1 MKYTVDIN
9 DRPVYLQI
17 YRLLRADIVGGAFA
31 YGSRLP
37 SKRLLA
43 EELGVS
49 TVTTEHAY
57 DLLCEEGYAQA
68 RERSGYF
75 VIFKRSDGFAASG
88 GKSSEPAQEKHLGH
102 SKPVFPVS
110 LLSRTMRKVIA
121 DRADEILERS
131 PHKGLMELRDALRQ
145 YLARNRGINVDAE
158 QIAVG
163 SGAEYLCG
171 LIVDLLGRE
180 KTYAIESP
188 SYEKIE
194 HVYRAAGVKHP

>member
-1 MKYTVDIN
+1 MKYTVDMN

-88 GKSSEPAQEKHLGH
+88 GNFSEPAQEKHLGH

-110 LLSRTMRKVIA
+110 LLSRTM
-121 DRADEILERS
+121 
-131 PHKGLMELRDALRQ
+131 
-145 YLARNRGINVDAE
+145 
-158 QIAVG
+158 
-163 SGAEYLCG
+163 
-171 LIVDLLGRE
+171 
-180 KTYAIESP
+180 
-188 SYEKIE
+188 
-194 HVYRAAGVKHP
+194 

>member
-1 MKYTVDIN
+1 MKYTVDMN
-9 DRPVYLQI
+9 GRPVYLQI

-102 SKPVFPVS
+102 SKPVF
-110 LLSRTMRKVIA
+110 SRITA
-121 DRADEILERS
+121 QQDYA
-131 PHKGLMELRDALRQ
+131 KGYRGQGGRDIRT
-145 YLARNRGINVDAE
+145 LAAQGAHGAARCTAAIFSEKPRNKR
-158 QIAVG
+158 
-163 SGAEYLCG
+163 
-171 LIVDLLGRE
+171 
-180 KTYAIESP
+180 
-188 SYEKIE
+188 
-194 HVYRAAGVKHP
+194 